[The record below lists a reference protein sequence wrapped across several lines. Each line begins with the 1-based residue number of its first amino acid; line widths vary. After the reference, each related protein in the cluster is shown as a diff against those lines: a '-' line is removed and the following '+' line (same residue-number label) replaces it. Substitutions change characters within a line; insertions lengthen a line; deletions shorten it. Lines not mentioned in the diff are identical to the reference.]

1 MKPNIGIIAISL
13 ALAFYSIKGQCQTRI
28 PSVKP
33 DTALAVTY
41 LNKGKLFLKKAE
53 FDSSMYYFMNA
64 SEIFKQ
70 ALNHKKEQSVWENY
84 ILCLTYIGKN
94 FVRQMN
100 FESASEY
107 LHKAL
112 ELGVEKLGENH
123 IHIAFIYNGLATLNF
138 RQSDLVKALEYDK
151 KSLEIN
157 ITNLGLEHHDVANG
171 YYNCA
176 LTYQDIGDYDSALS
190 CFMKSRDIYL
200 RIDDPA
206 VASAYYGI
214 GCTYIIKGHYDR
226 AFKALD
232 KALAIRVEKFG
243 EKHPFV
249 AESYNSIG
257 RYYKATGDLDKAIE
271 YYKRSTSIYS
281 EYFGPHHPSVAYGNN
296 NIGGV
301 YREKGNLTKSL
312 YYYHLSLEDKIRIL
326 GENHPAVANTY
337 ANIGRTH
344 SDQGNYQTSL
354 QFFKKSL
361 AIRFNILGKEHPS
374 IVLDYLFMGSAY
386 IEMSDYNKALDY
398 LNKALDIQIKCTGEK
413 HPLIAKIYNYIGD
426 IHVRKTDYK
435 TAITYFQKAI
445 IALSP
450 DFNDLN
456 MYKNPDLHNILSETE
471 LLKSLRYKAESLNK
485 YYVEISGNI
494 AELKMSFRT
503 YQLASVLIDNIRNGY
518 KTEGSRLFLGE
529 KVTEIFDKA
538 IQTALTLY
546 KKTKDTYYKEQA
558 FQFAEKSKFSTL
570 ALYLQESRARQFAG
584 IPDTLLQLEK
594 AIRADLAFYNTHIQ
608 KKLQKKKSNE
618 SKRFSH
624 YEDKLFT
631 LNNQYQKLINTFEV
645 KHPNYYDLKY
655 QSQTITIEKLK
666 TLLDDQTVLIEY
678 FTGEN
683 TLTIFTFTK
692 NQMNI
697 HQTKADST
705 FYKKIGS
712 LISSIKK
719 IEPRNFIRT
728 SVQLYKKIIAPV
740 QNNLNHKKKIIIIP
754 HSILAKVPFEVLISK
769 LPDQSEQTDFSTMNY
784 LIRLYDISYHYSATL
799 YAKRSMDTQGRS
811 VLKDFAGF
819 APVFSDDVDNNLIHA
834 NRSTLTDPDYSK
846 SDYRAVQVDGKRFN
860 ELKYSEQEIQKI
872 VQCFKK
878 KNKTAVG
885 YYKKAASENNFKAKG
900 ADYQHIHIAS
910 HGIVNQEYPQLS
922 GIIFSQPGHSTSQED
937 GILYSGEIYNL
948 NLNADL
954 VVLSSCESGIGKLVK
969 GEGLMALTRGFLY
982 AGTENL
988 LVSLWKVS
996 DKNTSELMI
1005 EFYENILK
1013 GDDYSGSLRK
1023 AKLTVLKNP
1032 KTAFPR
1038 LWASF
1043 VLIGE

>member
-1 MKPNIGIIAISL
+1 MKPSIGIIAISL

-33 DTALAVTY
+33 DTALAVAY

-70 ALNHKKEQSVWENY
+70 ALNHKEEQSVWENY

-94 FVRQMN
+94 FVRQMK
-100 FESASEY
+100 FETAHEY

-112 ELGVEKLGENH
+112 DLGVEKLGENH

-171 YYNCA
+171 YYNLA

-190 CFMKSRDIYL
+190 CFIKSRDIYL

-214 GCTYIIKGHYDR
+214 GCTYIIKGHYDK
-226 AFKALD
+226 AFKALE
-232 KALAIRVEKFG
+232 KAIAIRLENFG

-257 RYYKATGDLDKAIE
+257 RFYKATGDLDKAIE

-312 YYYHLSLEDKIRIL
+312 YYYHLSLKDKIRIF

-344 SDQGNYQTSL
+344 SDQGNYQTSI
-354 QFFKKSL
+354 QFYKKSL
-361 AIRFNILGKEHPS
+361 AIRFNILGKDHPS

-386 IEMSDYNKALDY
+386 IEISDYNKALDY
-398 LNKALDIQIKCTGEK
+398 LNKALEIQIKCTGEK
-413 HPLIAKIYNYIGD
+413 HPLIAKMYNYIGD
-426 IHVRKTDYK
+426 IHVRKTDYE

-456 MYKNPDLHNILSETE
+456 MYKNPDLDNILSETE
-471 LLKSLRYKAESLNK
+471 LLNSLQYKAESLNK
-485 YYVEISGNI
+485 HYAELSGNI

-503 YQLASVLIDNIRNGY
+503 YQLASALIDKIRNGY
-518 KTEGSRLFLGE
+518 KSEGSRLFLGE
-529 KVTEIFDKA
+529 KATEIFDKA
-538 IQTALTLY
+538 IETALTLY

-558 FQFAEKSKFSTL
+558 FQFAEKDKFSTL

-584 IPDTLLQLEK
+584 IPDTLLQLEN
-594 AIRADLAFYNTHIQ
+594 ALRADLAFYNTQIQ
-608 KKLQKKKSNE
+608 KELQKKE
-618 SKRFSH
+618 SDDRKTHSR

-631 LNNQYQKLINTFEV
+631 LNIQYHKLIKTFEE
-645 KHPNYYDLKY
+645 KYPEYYDLKY
-655 QSQTITIEKLK
+655 QSQTIPIEKLK

-683 TLTIFTFTK
+683 ILSIFSFTK
-692 NQMNI
+692 DHMDVY
-697 HQTKADST
+697 QTEADST
-705 FYKKIGS
+705 FYTMAGS
-712 LISSIKK
+712 LNSSIKK
-719 IEPRNFIRT
+719 IDVRNFIHT
-728 SVQLYKKIIAPV
+728 SMLLYKKLIAPV
-740 QNNLNHKKKIIIIP
+740 QNKLNHKKKIIIIP
-754 HSILAKVPFEVLISK
+754 HSILAKIPFEVLISK
-769 LPDQSEQTDFSTMNY
+769 LPRQSDQTDFSKMDY
-784 LIRLYDISYHYSATL
+784 LISSYDISYHYSATL
-799 YAKRSMDTQGRS
+799 YAKRSMDTQEGA
-811 VLKDFAGF
+811 VLHDFAGF
-819 APVFSDDVDNNLIHA
+819 APVFSDDADNSLIHA
-834 NRSTLTDPDYSK
+834 NRTVLNDLNYSE
-846 SDYRAVQVDGKRFN
+846 SDFRAVQVDGKRFN
-860 ELKYSEQEIQKI
+860 ELKYSEKEIQEI
-872 VQCFKK
+872 VHCFKK
-878 KNKTAVG
+878 NNKRAMG
-885 YYKKAASENNFKAKG
+885 YYKKDASENNFKATGDK
-900 ADYQHIHIAS
+900 YRYIHIAS
-910 HGIVNQEYPQLS
+910 HGIINEKYPQLS
-922 GIIFSQPGHSTSQED
+922 GIIFSQPVHPTNQED

-954 VVLSSCESGIGKLVK
+954 VVLSSCESGIGKLVR

-982 AGTENL
+982 AGAENL
-988 LVSLWKVS
+988 VVSLWKVS
-996 DKNTSELMI
+996 DKHTSELMI

-1023 AKLTVLKNP
+1023 AKLTMLQNP

-1043 VLIGE
+1043 ILIGG